1 MRADEILKKR
11 RDRACAIILGVKE
24 RELDPILKGTP
35 EGDRASKAMRKA
47 VLDQVND
54 FYDLALDIVNS
65 SEAKNFEFNAD
76 VWMLR
81 IEGTLQEGLNK
92 IAMAAAEG
100 GKPRE
105 RPDG

>member
-24 RELDPILKGTP
+24 RELDPILKDAPG
-35 EGDRASKAMRKA
+35 GDKASKAMRKA

-65 SEAKNFEFNAD
+65 SEAKDFEFNAD
-76 VWMLR
+76 VWMRR
-81 IEGTLQEGLNK
+81 IEGTLEKGLSE
-92 IAMAAAEG
+92 IAKAAAEG
-100 GKPRE
+100 G
-105 RPDG
+105 RPKDR